1 MKLMFAIVFKNL
13 RKLTVKYDPLLL
25 CEFNTVVHQIL
36 ASEVMEEKLIPFY
49 DFDKRVFNLEKSEVI
64 QKLHH
69 QSFFKRF

>member
-36 ASEVMEEKLIPFY
+36 ASEVN
-49 DFDKRVFNLEKSEVI
+49 NLYNN
-64 QKLHH
+64 L
-69 QSFFKRF
+69 